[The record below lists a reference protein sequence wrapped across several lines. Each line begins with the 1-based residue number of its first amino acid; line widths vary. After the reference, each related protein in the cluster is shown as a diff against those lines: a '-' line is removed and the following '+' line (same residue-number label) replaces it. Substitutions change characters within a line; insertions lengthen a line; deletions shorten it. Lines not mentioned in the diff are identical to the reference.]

1 MLVLTL
7 FGALLMLP
15 PLVMVFNRPISHFGL
30 PQIVIYLFIVW
41 LLLIG
46 GTALLSHFL
55 PREPPET
62 SGEAD

>member
-7 FGALLMLP
+7 FGALMMVP

-41 LLLIG
+41 LLLIA

-55 PREPPET
+55 PREPSKT